1 MTGFKK
7 IDAHTHICNDLI
19 RREYFSKTNSFAVV
33 MQFLDKFVTDD
44 LQEDSVQTVRDDSR
58 LFLCPCVDIHKDIPP
73 QLEKIEKLMP
83 SVKIV
88 GLKIFLT
95 YQKGRY
101 DEEEMLPIYEF
112 ANKHNLSITFHTG
125 SCSLVLPTDNDTE
138 GSRAIY
144 LEKIAEKFPKVN
156 FILAHMG
163 DPYYDETMRI
173 VHEYENMFTDFSGA
187 YEPGTPEGESLDWA
201 INTFAN
207 AINQFPDSYK
217 KILYGTDFCPPINL
231 SCIEEYDE
239 TIERI
244 FTPDQF
250 EDVYFNNAL
259 RAFPKLKE
267 YLKEELK

>member
-44 LQEDSVQTVRDDSR
+44 LQEDSIQTVRDDSR
-58 LFLCPCVDIHKDIPP
+58 LFLCSCVDIRKDIPP

-101 DEEEMLPIYEF
+101 DDEKMLPIYEF

-125 SCSLVLPTDNDTE
+125 SCSLVLPTDNDIE

-144 LEKIAEKFPKVN
+144 LEEIAEKFPDVN

-173 VHEYENMFTDFSGA
+173 VHDHENMFTDFSGA
-187 YEPGTPEGESLDWA
+187 YEPGTPEGASLDWA
-201 INTFAN
+201 VDTFKN
-207 AINQFPDSYK
+207 AIDQFPDSYK

-250 EDVYFNNAL
+250 EDIYFNNAL
-259 RAFPKLKE
+259 KAFPKLKE

>member
-1 MTGFKK
+1 
-7 IDAHTHICNDLI
+7 
-19 RREYFSKTNSFAVV
+19 
-33 MQFLDKFVTDD
+33 
-44 LQEDSVQTVRDDSR
+44 
-58 LFLCPCVDIHKDIPP
+58 
-73 QLEKIEKLMP
+73 
-83 SVKIV
+83 
-88 GLKIFLT
+88 
-95 YQKGRY
+95 
-101 DEEEMLPIYEF
+101 
-112 ANKHNLSITFHTG
+112 
-125 SCSLVLPTDNDTE
+125 
-138 GSRAIY
+138 
-144 LEKIAEKFPKVN
+144 
-156 FILAHMG
+156 MG